1 MGPNGTLTS
10 TKTGLAHEDKLVPA
24 EENMQGVDRSLNDL
38 MVQQKFFEYRKARQN
53 EEVAAVGRKS
63 LYIAI
68 TETLVVIGLTV
79 WQVYYIKKMLDFR
92 QSV

>member
-1 MGPNGTLTS
+1 MGTMS
-10 TKTGLAHEDKLVPA
+10 HEEKLIPA
-24 EENMQGVDRSLNDL
+24 EQNLQGVEKSMNDL
-38 MVQQKFFEYRKARQN
+38 LVAQKFFEYRKARQN
-53 EEVAAVGRKS
+53 EEVSSVGQKS

-68 TETLVVIGLTV
+68 IESLAVVGLTI